1 MNSFGRIFR
10 VHIFGES
17 HGESV
22 GIVIDGC
29 PAGLAISAD
38 DLLPDLERRKGGKQ
52 KGTTPRQEA
61 DYPFFK
67 SGLFNGK
74 TTGAPIMIIF
84 DNNNTRSGDYEKQ
97 RSFPRPGHADWVAHQ
112 KYGGNED
119 YRGGGH
125 FSARLTTGLVAAGA
139 IAKKLMNLAVKT
151 SPQTPLQ
158 RRGAFENSDQPG
170 YITNTEDQWR
180 ILSDFAKQNR
190 KNATEAEDK
199 LWQEVRNRK
208 IDGFKFRRQHPIAGF
223 IPDFVCLEQKLIIEI
238 DGEYHNTKDQQQYD
252 IARTEWL
259 KEHNYSFLRFT
270 NEQVLNEMPVVFQKI
285 KEVLHNSKAAS
296 KVSESDSP
304 SPLERELEGEVSI
317 IAAVTE
323 INGESDLEKGLQN
336 AIDAKDSVGGIVE
349 CRVNGLPVGLG
360 EPFFDSVES
369 QLAHIAF
376 AIPAVKGVEFGS
388 GFAAAK
394 MFGSQH
400 NDAIENMEGKTRT
413 NHAGGIV
420 GGITNGNELVF
431 RIAIKPT
438 ASTPK
443 QQNSLNWDT
452 GKVEDFSIKGRHDLC
467 VALRAPVILEA
478 ATAIALVDL
487 FLLEQNSKRVIS

>member
-22 GIVIDGC
+22 GIVIDGV
-29 PAGLAISAD
+29 PAGLPLNED

-67 SGLFNGK
+67 SGIFNGK
-74 TTGAPIMIIF
+74 ATGAPIAIF
-84 DNNNTRSGDYEKQ
+84 FENNNTRSGDYEKQ
-97 RSFPRPGHADWVAHQ
+97 RSFPRPGHADFVAHQ
-112 KYGGNED
+112 KFGGNED
-119 YRGGGH
+119 FRGGGH

-139 IAKKLMNLAVKT
+139 IAKKMMQGVT
-151 SPQTPLQ
+151 I
-158 RRGAFENSDQPG
+158 F
-170 YITNTEDQWR
+170 
-180 ILSDFAKQNR
+180 
-190 KNATEAEDK
+190 
-199 LWQEVRNRK
+199 
-208 IDGFKFRRQHPIAGF
+208 
-223 IPDFVCLEQKLIIEI
+223 
-238 DGEYHNTKDQQQYD
+238 
-252 IARTEWL
+252 
-259 KEHNYSFLRFT
+259 
-270 NEQVLNEMPVVFQKI
+270 
-285 KEVLHNSKAAS
+285 
-296 KVSESDSP
+296 SE
-304 SPLERELEGEVSI
+304 
-317 IAAVTE
+317 VTE
-323 INGESDLEKGLQN
+323 IGGERDLEKGLQN
-336 AIDAKDSVGGIVE
+336 AIDAKDSVGGLVE
-349 CRVNGLPVGLG
+349 CRVSGLPIGLG

-369 QLAHIAF
+369 HIAHIAF

-400 NDAIENMEGKTRT
+400 NDAIENMEGKTTT

-420 GGITNGNELVF
+420 GGITNSNELVF

-443 QQNSLNWDT
+443 QQHSLNWET
-452 GKVEDFSIKGRHDLC
+452 GQMEDFSIKGRHDLC

-478 ATAIALVDL
+478 ATAVALADL
-487 FLLEQNSKRVIS
+487 MMLEQRIPRIWK

>member
-1 MNSFGRIFR
+1 MNSFGRLFR

-29 PAGLAISAD
+29 PAGLDLSAD

-67 SGLFNGK
+67 SGVFNGR
-74 TTGAPIMIIF
+74 TTGAPVTIF
-84 DNNNTRSGDYEKQ
+84 FENNNTRSGDYDKQ
-97 RSFPRPGHADWVAHQ
+97 RSFPRPGHADMVAHQ
-112 KYGGNED
+112 KYGGFED

-139 IAKKLMNLAVKT
+139 IAKKLLGKT
-151 SPQTPLQ
+151 T
-158 RRGAFENSDQPG
+158 
-170 YITNTEDQWR
+170 IH
-180 ILSDFAKQNR
+180 
-190 KNATEAEDK
+190 AE
-199 LWQEVRNRK
+199 
-208 IDGFKFRRQHPIAGF
+208 
-223 IPDFVCLEQKLIIEI
+223 
-238 DGEYHNTKDQQQYD
+238 
-252 IARTEWL
+252 
-259 KEHNYSFLRFT
+259 
-270 NEQVLNEMPVVFQKI
+270 
-285 KEVLHNSKAAS
+285 
-296 KVSESDSP
+296 
-304 SPLERELEGEVSI
+304 
-317 IAAVTE
+317 VTE
-323 INGESDLEKGLQN
+323 IGGNADLERGLQA
-336 AIDAKDSVGGIVE
+336 AIDAKDSVGGLVE
-349 CRVNGLPVGLG
+349 CRVNNVPVGLG

-369 QLAHIAF
+369 KLAQMVF
-376 AIPAVKGVEFGS
+376 AIPAVKGIEFGS

-400 NDAIENMEGKTRT
+400 NDAIENLEGKTKT

-420 GGITNGNELVF
+420 GGISNGNEIVF

-443 QQNSLNWDT
+443 PQNSLNWES
-452 GKVEDFSIKGRHDLC
+452 GQMEDFSIKGRHDLC

-478 ATAIALVDL
+478 ATALVLVDL
-487 FLLEQNSKRVIS
+487 FLVEQQIKKVL